1 VGTRNIRQV
10 GNLSYRHAFTL
21 LELMLALGLSIVVLA
36 AIGMS
41 ITTYLRLFDS
51 GRAKIEEAQLARALL
66 RRMADDIR
74 GTVLHN
80 PVDASKLVPTTSGT
94 GTTSATEGA
103 ASAETAS
110 TAGSASGASLDP
122 TQIATTT
129 GSSTTNGSTT
139 DGSTTMTD
147 GSESGTTAVD
157 DTTDLSTAAPQTTPG
172 LYGNSTQL
180 QIDVSRLPR
189 IDQYL
194 AVAYQDNTVA
204 NQNAGSTPVDH
215 LSDLRNVA
223 YYISSDSA
231 SISGNPTSISG
242 NSTMNPGSANSTQ
255 QTCSGLVRRDMD
267 RASVLYASQTGA
279 TTDMNAAGKPIAPE
293 VESIQFAYYD
303 GTEWLSSWD
312 STQNGGLPLAVQ
324 ITLAITRPANRNGE
338 IPPPG
343 VYSLLVSIPT
353 DQSSSAASSSSSSS
367 SSTSSSSSSTS
378 QTPTSNSSQTA
389 NSTQGNPQSNP
400 QSNTQSNTPNS
411 SSGKNGQQKT
421 PGGK

>member
-1 VGTRNIRQV
+1 
-10 GNLSYRHAFTL
+10 
-21 LELMLALGLSIVVLA
+21 MLALGLSIVVLA

-80 PVDASKLVPTTSGT
+80 PVDASKLVPTTTTT

-122 TQIATTT
+122 TQIASMT
-129 GSSTTNGSTT
+129 GSSTTNSSTTDGSTT
-139 DGSTTMTD
+139 DGSTTTAD

-223 YYISSDSA
+223 YYISSDST

-242 NSTMNPGSANSTQ
+242 NSTMNPGSANSTL

-343 VYSLLVSIPT
+343 IYSLLVSIPT

-367 SSTSSSSSSTS
+367 TSTSSSSSSTS

-389 NSTQGNPQSNP
+389 NSTQGNTQSNP
-400 QSNTQSNTPNS
+400 QSNTQSNTQNS